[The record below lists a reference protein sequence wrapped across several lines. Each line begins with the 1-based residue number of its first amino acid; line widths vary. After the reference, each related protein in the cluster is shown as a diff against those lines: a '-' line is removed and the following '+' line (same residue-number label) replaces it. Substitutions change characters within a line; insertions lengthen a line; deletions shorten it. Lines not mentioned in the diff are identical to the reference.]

1 MNKIYTLA
9 VFILLASLFLM
20 GVVNLSQESP
30 LANNKVCTDL
40 EVVSGECKPY

>member
-9 VFILLASLFLM
+9 VLILLVPFILW